1 MKLTRQQIF
10 DAVDRHGW
18 CFILGTLQTQV
29 SIGSLAAGGGFAAQV
44 AALDGAEGHLL
55 LDIRGDCMAITVRT
69 AAAEWVL
76 PGDIELARCVS
87 ELAAALGLATRAA
100 GEPRAPQGIEI
111 AIDSL
116 DIPAVMP
123 FWKAVLDY
131 VEAGRNALADPLAS
145 GPAGD
150 GLRQFGQQPCC
161 QQFGGMRGDRG
172 G

>member
-76 PGDIELARCVS
+76 PGDIELARRVS
-87 ELAAALGLATRAA
+87 ELAATLGLATRAA